1 MFWLSSVMSAFVQLA
16 LALVI
21 PGIWW
26 VVSARGSVG
35 FAAWLGLRRPSW
47 NANWI
52 RVIGAVLIWVLVGGA
67 LVVLLQS
74 QVTGTSVS
82 RVAGLGV
89 SGIVPVLFQ
98 SLVQT
103 SLSEE
108 IFFRGFLG
116 KRFIAR
122 WGFVVGNAAQAALFG
137 LMHVAMF
144 VSALD
149 PIRLGLIGA
158 LTGAS
163 GWLLGWINERQ
174 AGGSIAPGWVLHASV
189 NLCVGLASAF
199 SLLG

>member
-1 MFWLSSVMSAFVQLA
+1 MFLLSSVISAFVQLA

-26 VVSARGSVG
+26 AVSTRGSVG
-35 FAAWLGLRRPSW
+35 FAAWIGLRRPAW
-47 NANWI
+47 DTHWT
-52 RVIGAVLIWVLVGGA
+52 RVTSTVLVWVLIGGA

-74 QVTGTSVS
+74 QVPGASAS

-108 IFFRGFLG
+108 IVFRGFLG

-122 WGFVVGNAAQAALFG
+122 WGFAVGNAVQAAVFG
-137 LMHVAMF
+137 LMHVVMF
-144 VSALD
+144 ASALD
-149 PIRLGLIGA
+149 PTRLVLVGA

-163 GWLLGWINERQ
+163 GWLVGWLNERQ
-174 AGGSIAPGWVLHASV
+174 AGGSILPGWALHASV

>member
-1 MFWLSSVMSAFVQLA
+1 MFLLSSVISAFIQLA

-26 VVSARGSVG
+26 AVSARGSVR
-35 FAAWLGLRRPSW
+35 FTAWLGLCRPSW
-47 NANWI
+47 DTHWI
-52 RVIGAVLIWVLVGGA
+52 RVAGAVVVWALVGGA

-74 QVTGTSVS
+74 QVTGASAS

-98 SLVQT
+98 SFVQT
-103 SLSEE
+103 SLSKE

-122 WGFVVGNAAQAALFG
+122 WGFLVGNAAQAAVFG

-144 VSALD
+144 ASSLD
-149 PIRLGLIGA
+149 PMCLVLVGA

-163 GWLLGWINERQ
+163 GWLVGWLNERQ
-174 AGGSIAPGWVLHASV
+174 AGGSILPGWVLHASV
-189 NLCVGLASAF
+189 NLSVGLASAF

>member
-1 MFWLSSVMSAFVQLA
+1 MSAFVQLA

-137 LMHVAMF
+137 LM
-144 VSALD
+144 
-149 PIRLGLIGA
+149 GA